1 MYALYIKLFNVYLDI
16 DSNCYKQAIVFRKL
30 SMILHIA
37 NVKDQIFGVIIG
49 QAMFNLGLIYMWL
62 EQCNNLDSRVFL
74 RIVEE
79 KLKSNFVQKTSC
91 DMEIETNFGM

>member
-1 MYALYIKLFNVYLDI
+1 
-16 DSNCYKQAIVFRKL
+16 
-30 SMILHIA
+30 MIFHIA

-49 QAMFNLGLIYMWL
+49 QAMFNVGLIYMWL